1 MRSDVSAPPSAVAFG
16 STNPTTEHHHAP
28 VPRRHDHRAM
38 ARCLQSAGQLDYL
51 KSGSAKSTSACI
63 LMRMLAATPS
73 DWIDFQNSARIAS
86 SSSSSSV
93 LAM

>member
-1 MRSDVSAPPSAVAFG
+1 
-16 STNPTTEHHHAP
+16 
-28 VPRRHDHRAM
+28 
-38 ARCLQSAGQLDYL
+38 
-51 KSGSAKSTSACI
+51 
-63 LMRMLAATPS
+63 MLAATPS